1 MRKTTF
7 MAYKRKHRFSKV
19 KSGRFYDENDFL
31 DYSKSLRTKVSKVGV
46 ISRERAILAK
56 LMALRI

>member
-1 MRKTTF
+1 